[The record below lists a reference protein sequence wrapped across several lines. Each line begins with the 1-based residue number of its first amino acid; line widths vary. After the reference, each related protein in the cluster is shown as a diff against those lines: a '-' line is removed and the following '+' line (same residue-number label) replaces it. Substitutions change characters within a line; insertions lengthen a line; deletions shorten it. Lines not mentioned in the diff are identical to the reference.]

1 MHYRDATT
9 LEENALQKAHDR
21 IAAVD
26 GRALFESGNF
36 TLDGHD
42 GLFDM
47 FGLPDVFDDEHVA
60 QSWLEMTPDER
71 DRWDAL
77 AAVLRAFAFDRLD
90 DQAVMDHADHI

>member
-9 LEENALQKAHDR
+9 LEEGALQKAHDR
-21 IAAVD
+21 IAAMD

-36 TLDGHD
+36 TLDGQD

-47 FGLPDVFDDEHVA
+47 FGLPDVFDASLAGD
-60 QSWLEMTPDER
+60 SWDAMTPDEH

-77 AAVLRAFAFDRLD
+77 AAALRDFAFDRLD
-90 DQAVMDHADHI
+90 DQHVMDHADRI